1 MLKARGISIR
11 IEDRVLAAPFSF
23 HVKPGDVIALM
34 GVSGSGKS
42 SLIRTLTRE
51 RELGDGELDLESNWA
66 EIPQNESL
74 NPLLSALDNAEAGLL
89 KNLGFWNA
97 FARRREGRSRL
108 RQLLSDWGL
117 RNPDQPVSSL
127 SGGEKQRLCIVRALA
142 MDWKILYADEPISQ
156 LDEANARK
164 ALKALREEAVRRQGA
179 IIWALHQPDLAR
191 EFSDRIL
198 TFDGRGGVSES

>member
-1 MLKARGISIR
+1 MLKAQGISIQ
-11 IEDRVLAAPFSF
+11 IEDRLLAAPFSF
-23 HVKPGDVIALM
+23 RVKPGEVVALM

-51 RELGDGELDLESNWA
+51 RALQSGELTLEPNWA

-74 NPLLSALDNAEAGLL
+74 NPLLSALANVEAGLL
-89 KNLGFWNA
+89 KHQSFWQGFG
-97 FARRREGRSRL
+97 RRRAWRPRL
-108 RQLLSDWGL
+108 KQLLGEWGL
-117 RNPDQPVSSL
+117 RDPDQLVASL
-127 SGGEKQRLCIVRALA
+127 SGGEKQRLCVVRALA

-164 ALKALREEAVRRQGA
+164 ALQALRLEAQRREGS
-179 IIWALHQPDLAR
+179 IVWALHQPELAR